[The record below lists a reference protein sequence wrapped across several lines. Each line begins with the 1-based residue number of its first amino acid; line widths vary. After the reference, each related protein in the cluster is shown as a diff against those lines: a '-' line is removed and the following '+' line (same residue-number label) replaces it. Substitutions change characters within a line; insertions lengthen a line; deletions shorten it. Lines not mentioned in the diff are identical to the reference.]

1 MGRRSNLSQITAYI
15 LPVVGSHPSQDDLN
29 RFSRSS
35 SRRCSVKTSVL
46 KNFADFTGKQLG
58 WSLLI
63 KLKASNFIKKKTP
76 TQIFFFEICK
86 NFKNIHVHHIQK
98 HLWTTAPGFPNPTYL
113 FLFCLVNFICFN
125 INRIKCRLFNITKF
139 IW

>member
-15 LPVVGSHPSQDDLN
+15 LPVIGSHPSQDDLN

-35 SRRCSVKTSVL
+35 CRRCSVKTSVL

-63 KLKASNFIKKKTP
+63 KLKASNFIKKRLQHRYFSLKFAKISRTFMFTIFKSICEQLLLVFR
-76 TQIFFFEICK
+76 TQHIFFF
-86 NFKNIHVHHIQK
+86 FA
-98 HLWTTAPGFPNPTYL
+98 W
-113 FLFCLVNFICFN
+113 
-125 INRIKCRLFNITKF
+125 
-139 IW
+139 